1 MIFFCDSLEYIYT
14 GKFNVVITTYEY
26 IIKDKSSL
34 SKVKWNYI
42 IIDEGHRMK
51 NHNCKLS
58 NILGSA
64 YTSRHRLLLTGT
76 PLQNSLPELW
86 SLLNFLLP
94 SIFDCVDSFEQWFN
108 APFSNALTGD
118 VEMNEEE
125 KLLIIHRLHKVL
137 RPFLLRRLKSEV
149 ENQLPEKTEKVLKC
163 EMSAMQRRMYTLM
176 HDKGVMRT
184 GPSSAGTKGLMN
196 TLMQL
201 RKICNH
207 PYLFREDGGWE
218 LNDDLIRCSG
228 KFELLDRIFPKLM
241 ASGHRVLI
249 FSQMTS
255 LLNILEDYF
264 NYRKILYLRLDG
276 STKADDRGMYYQKHK
291 TCDKKWAK
299 GEINQERCVGF
310 AWVLG
315 LTGLY
320 QSPLLIE
327 GEKAR
332 DKAEIEQNIREK
344 NGRRVSLLNIFGRSA
359 VGEVQRTE
367 FAVLCFRAKHT
378 SWWIGSQPAEC
389 GYSYFI

>member
-1 MIFFCDSLEYIYT
+1 M
-14 GKFNVVITTYEY
+14 VITTYEY

>member
-1 MIFFCDSLEYIYT
+1 
-14 GKFNVVITTYEY
+14 VVITTYEY
-26 IIKDKSSL
+26 IIKDKASL

-94 SIFDCVDSFEQWFN
+94 SIFDCVASFEQWFN

-184 GPSSAGTKGLMN
+184 GPTIAGTKGLMN

-264 NYRKILYLRLDG
+264 NYRKIMYLRLDG
-276 STKADDRGMYYQKHK
+276 STKADDRGMPYSF
-291 TCDKKWAK
+291 CVLFMAK
-299 GEINQERCVGF
+299 PQCRCAFGEIQCTKFPIFCV
-310 AWVLG
+310 
-315 LTGLY
+315 
-320 QSPLLIE
+320 
-327 GEKAR
+327 R
-332 DKAEIEQNIREK
+332 AEHQ
-344 NGRRVSLLNIFGRSA
+344 
-359 VGEVQRTE
+359 
-367 FAVLCFRAKHT
+367 
-378 SWWIGSQPAEC
+378 SWWVRTQLTKC
-389 GYSYFI
+389 GYSHFI